1 MRARDVKLR
10 AIDLFAAKTA
20 PTLLLRRHYARYSH
34 WNCSPLA
41 NLISSKRY
49 SAPAVLNGALFR
61 VNLTFRGGCRTMINL
76 LVNGRKIAVD
86 VEPEMPLLWALRD
99 ELGMVGTKFGCGAGL
114 CGACTVIIDGE
125 ATRSCITPVSD
136 AADKGILTI
145 EGLGEK
151 ELHAVQKAWIEADA
165 PQCGYC
171 QSGQIMAAVALLS
184 HNPHPSDAD
193 IDAEMSNICRCGT
206 YPRMRAAVH
215 RAAEL
220 AKI

>member
-1 MRARDVKLR
+1 M
-10 AIDLFAAKTA
+10 TA
-20 PTLLLRRHYARYSH
+20 
-34 WNCSPLA
+34 LA
-41 NLISSKRY
+41 TWGQWAVSS
-49 SAPAVLNGALFR
+49 
-61 VNLTFRGGCRTMINL
+61 T
-76 LVNGRKIAVD
+76 
-86 VEPEMPLLWALRD
+86 
-99 ELGMVGTKFGCGAGL
+99 
-114 CGACTVIIDGE
+114 
-125 ATRSCITPVSD
+125 SD
-136 AADKGILTI
+136 AADKTILTI

-151 ELHAVQKAWIEADA
+151 ELHAVQTAWIEADA

-184 HNPHPSDAD
+184 HNPRPSDAD

>member
-1 MRARDVKLR
+1 
-10 AIDLFAAKTA
+10 
-20 PTLLLRRHYARYSH
+20 
-34 WNCSPLA
+34 
-41 NLISSKRY
+41 
-49 SAPAVLNGALFR
+49 
-61 VNLTFRGGCRTMINL
+61 MINL
-76 LVNGRKIAVD
+76 LVNGRKIALD

-136 AADKGILTI
+136 AADKRILTI